1 MKKIL
6 NRFILTLAIVCSG
19 CVSHTIISDNELTD
33 IFHDAY
39 LVNAYINIEKLPVD
53 SLKIYEPIF
62 NKYGYTS
69 DDVKYTIGNFSK
81 RKSARLGDIVE
92 RAITRLEARG
102 KELDYEVSIL
112 DTIDATAVRRLSR
125 VVARDSIIKL
135 YRLKD
140 TTKMEFTIEGIDVGS
155 YSIEFDY
162 LIDSLDKNVGS
173 YCTALWFEGEAL
185 DRNNEPIKRQ
195 ITTIYLT
202 RGGIKNARRTVKAD
216 SAYKRMVIKA
226 VNTLEKSN
234 TPHVTIRDLEVK
246 YTPSA
251 EIATQELF
259 EQMTTINIFSDELLP
274 SQNSL

>member
-155 YSIEFDY
+155 YSIEFD
-162 LIDSLDKNVGS
+162 
-173 YCTALWFEGEAL
+173 
-185 DRNNEPIKRQ
+185 
-195 ITTIYLT
+195 
-202 RGGIKNARRTVKAD
+202 
-216 SAYKRMVIKA
+216 
-226 VNTLEKSN
+226 
-234 TPHVTIRDLEVK
+234 
-246 YTPSA
+246 
-251 EIATQELF
+251 
-259 EQMTTINIFSDELLP
+259 
-274 SQNSL
+274 